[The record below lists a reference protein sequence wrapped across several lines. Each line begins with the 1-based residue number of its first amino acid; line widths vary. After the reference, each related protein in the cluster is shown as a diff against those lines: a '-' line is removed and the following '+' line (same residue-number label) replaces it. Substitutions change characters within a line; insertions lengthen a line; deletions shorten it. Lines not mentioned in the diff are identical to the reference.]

1 MWALNDPADSYKQAS
16 LEKIVL
22 TRLCQWARKVHFIDK
37 EREIQTREGHAQ
49 GHQTLVWQ
57 N

>member
-1 MWALNDPADSYKQAS
+1 MIQLIPISRLVWK
-16 LEKIVL
+16 KIVL